1 MHPGRARFWGLVL
14 YGPTNRP
21 QADCQFLNEPTDR
34 ADAPVI
40 VARADHPLSR
50 SMIAGSAL
58 KVLYRLK
65 DAGYQGFLVGGC
77 VRDLLIGIEP
87 KDFDVATDASPE
99 EVRRLFRNSRL
110 IGRRFR
116 LAHIR
121 FGQFVVE
128 VATFRAANEPIVPDV
143 EPELDEEQ
151 GEEQGEEQPEEFA
164 GAPRDEFGDVNGNV
178 GGRDVGED
186 DDNFDRAHDH
196 RGRILRD
203 NVYGTIDQDVWRRD
217 FTCNALYY
225 NIDDFSI
232 WDYVGGVADLKS
244 RTLRLIGDPETR
256 YREDP
261 VRMLRAVRFQAKLG
275 FTIHEGTSAPFATLA
290 GLLDGI
296 PPARLLDEFQKLFLA
311 GFGQRAY
318 ELLQQYGL
326 LEHLFPATA
335 AYLATETD
343 GMAARLIQAGL
354 ANTDRRV
361 AEGRSVTPM
370 FLFAVLLFGPVS
382 AAAQKRFETGMHP
395 GDAIADAVDEVVY
408 EQNRRIGIPKRFSIP
423 MRELLALQPRFH
435 RREGRRALSF
445 IGHPRFRAAYDFL
458 LLRAEAGAEDPA
470 IAAWWTEIQAVPQ
483 AEQLARVG
491 GEGSGGGEG
500 GGSGDGGGGGES
512 GPPDGAGPRRRRRRR
527 GGRGRRPPAPE
538 G

>member
-1 MHPGRARFWGLVL
+1 
-14 YGPTNRP
+14 
-21 QADCQFLNEPTDR
+21 
-34 ADAPVI
+34 
-40 VARADHPLSR
+40 
-50 SMIAGSAL
+50 MIAGSAL

-121 FGQFVVE
+121 FGQHVVE
-128 VATFRAANEPIVPDV
+128 VATFRAAGEPIVPDADIDLDAEVDV
-143 EPELDEEQ
+143 EADADVDAD
-151 GEEQGEEQPEEFA
+151 GETDA
-164 GAPRDEFGDVNGNV
+164 DGDVDGNV
-178 GGRDVGED
+178 AEED
-186 DDNFDRAHDH
+186 TGDPRFTSVDRTHDAG
-196 RGRILRD
+196 GRILRD

-225 NIDDFSI
+225 NIQDFSI
-232 WDYVGGVADLKS
+232 WDYVGGVEDVRS

-275 FTIHEGTSAPFATLA
+275 FSLHEDTRAPFTRLA
-290 GLLDGI
+290 ELLQNI

-311 GFGQRAY
+311 GFGQRSF
-318 ELLQQYGL
+318 ELLREHRL

-335 AYLATETD
+335 AHLAAEKD
-343 GMAARLIQAGL
+343 SMAERLITAGL
-354 ANTDRRV
+354 VNTDRRV
-361 AEGRSVTPM
+361 SEGRSVTPM

-382 AAAQKRFETGMHP
+382 AAAQRRFEAGEHP
-395 GDAIADAVDEVVY
+395 GQAIADAVDEVVFA
-408 EQNRRIGIPKRFSIP
+408 QNRRIGIPKRFSIP

-445 IGHPRFRAAYDFL
+445 LSHPRFRAAYDFL
-458 LLRAEAGAEDPA
+458 LLRAESGGEDPA
-470 IAAWWTEIQAVPQ
+470 IAAWWTELQALPQ
-483 AEQLARVG
+483 ADQLQRVG
-491 GEGSGGGEG
+491 SAESGDQGPSEG
-500 GGSGDGGGGGES
+500 G
-512 GPPDGAGPRRRRRRR
+512 PTRRRRRR
-527 GGRGRRPPAPE
+527 GGRRHRSPAPDA
-538 G
+538 